1 MTIHLSAAP
10 GEIAETVLMPGDPL
24 RARWVAEQFLDDAV
38 QTNRTRG
45 MLGYTGRWRGNRVT
59 IQASGMGM
67 ASMAIYARELIVD
80 YGARVLI
87 RIGSAGSLQP
97 GVGLRDLVLAQ
108 ACTTLSLPSRSV
120 LREVAL
126 APCADFAL
134 LARAHRLAQGW
145 GLAQG
150 RGQVA
155 HVGNVFS
162 SDLFYE
168 ERDDL
173 RAIMQRH
180 GVLAVEM
187 EAAELYAT
195 AARHG
200 ARALAMM
207 TISDHLPTG
216 ASISPEERETGF
228 ADMVALALET
238 AFA

>member
-1 MTIHLSAAP
+1 MTVHLSAGP
-10 GEIAETVLMPGDPL
+10 GEIARTVLMPGDPL
-24 RARWVAEQFLDDAV
+24 RARWAAERFLEHPV

-45 MLGYTGRWRGNRVT
+45 MLGYTGYWRGAQVT

-80 YGARVLI
+80 FGARRLI

-97 GVGLRDLVLAQ
+97 DVGLRELVLAQ
-108 ACTTLSLPSRSV
+108 ACTTLSLPSRSI
-120 LREVAL
+120 LREVSL
-126 APCADFAL
+126 APCADFGL
-134 LARAHRLAQGW
+134 LARAFRLAQE
-145 GLAQG
+145 
-150 RGQVA
+150 RGVPVHA
-155 HVGNVFS
+155 GNVFS

-173 RAIMQRH
+173 RGIMQRH

-200 ARALAMM
+200 AQALAML

-216 ASISPEERETGF
+216 QALSAQERETGF
-228 ADMVALALET
+228 AEMVEIGLET
-238 AFA
+238 ALA

>member
-1 MTIHLSAAP
+1 MTVHISAAP
-10 GEIAETVLMPGDPL
+10 GDIAETVLMPGDPL
-24 RARWVAEQFLDDAV
+24 RASWAAERFLENPV
-38 QTNRTRG
+38 QSNRTRG
-45 MLGYTGRWRGNRVT
+45 MLGYTGRWRGLPVT

-67 ASMAIYARELIVD
+67 ASMAIYAHELITE
-80 YGARVLI
+80 YGAKTLI

-97 GVGLRDLVLAQ
+97 HVGLRDIVLAQ
-108 ACTTLSLPSRSV
+108 ACTTLSLPSQSI

-134 LARAHRLAQGW
+134 LASAHRIANAR
-145 GLAQG
+145 GLA
-150 RGQVA
+150 VHA
-155 HVGNVFS
+155 GNVFS
-162 SDLFYE
+162 SDLFHE

-200 ARALAMM
+200 ARALAML
-207 TISDHLPTG
+207 TISDHLPSG
-216 ASISPEERETGF
+216 ESLSSEERETGF
-228 ADMVALALET
+228 AEMVALALET
-238 AFA
+238 ARG

>member
-24 RARWVAEQFLDDAV
+24 RAQWAAGRFLSDV
-38 QTNRTRG
+38 RQINRTRG
-45 MLGYTGRWRGNRVT
+45 MLGYTGRWQGHPVT

-108 ACTTLSLPSRSV
+108 ACTTLSMPSRSI
-120 LREVAL
+120 LKEVAL

-134 LARAHRLAQGW
+134 LARAH
-145 GLAQG
+145 GLAQA
-150 RGQVA
+150 RGQAV

-207 TISDHLPTG
+207 TISDHLPSG

-228 ADMVALALET
+228 DDMVALALET

>member
-24 RARWVAEQFLDDAV
+24 RARWAAERFLQDPV

-45 MLGYTGRWRGNRVT
+45 MLGFTGRWRGERVT

-80 YGARVLI
+80 YGARRLI

-97 GVGLRDLVLAQ
+97 EVGLRDLVLAQ
-108 ACTTLSLPSRSV
+108 ACTTLSLPSRPI

-134 LARAHRLAQGW
+134 LAAAHRIANARGW
-145 GLAQG
+145 PTHA
-150 RGQVA
+150 
-155 HVGNVFS
+155 GNVFT

-200 ARALAMM
+200 AQALAVL

-216 ASISPEERETGF
+216 EALSPEERETGF
-228 ADMVALALET
+228 AMMVELALET

>member
-24 RARWVAEQFLDDAV
+24 RARWVAEQFLADAV

-108 ACTTLSLPSRSV
+108 ACTTLSMPSRSI
-120 LREVAL
+120 LKEVAL

-134 LARAHRLAQGW
+134 LARAHR
-145 GLAQG
+145 LAQG

-207 TISDHLPTG
+207 TISDHLPSG

-228 ADMVALALET
+228 DDMVALALET